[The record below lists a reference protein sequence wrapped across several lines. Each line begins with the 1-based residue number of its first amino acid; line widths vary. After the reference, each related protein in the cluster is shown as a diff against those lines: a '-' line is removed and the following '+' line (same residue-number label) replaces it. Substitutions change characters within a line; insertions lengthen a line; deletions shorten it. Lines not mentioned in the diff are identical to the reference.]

1 MNAWVLAVV
10 LSAADA
16 GQAERPLYY
25 GEQAI
30 SPAQLEGRTLREL
43 TLMRNWIYARAGN
56 PFRRKWLDAYFRAKD
71 WYAPSKLD
79 EGALTDADRD
89 NAEKIA
95 GYESKLTGPGLTK
108 LRDEARARGDTIEL
122 RLISVRLGGW
132 AGEGAAPADLSP
144 LEDPAKLEGLIT
156 LKALDD
162 FSPRDLKLL
171 RNTVFARRGRP
182 FTTDDMK
189 GHFSTVAWYHPDPK
203 YTDARLTA
211 ADKKNVQLIKS
222 LEDSLKVKQ
231 TPRWYGAA

>member
-1 MNAWVLAVV
+1 MNALVVALV

-25 GEQAI
+25 GEQKI

-56 PFRRKWLDAYFRAKD
+56 AFRRKWLDTYFRTKD

-79 EGALTDADRD
+79 ESLLTDADRD
-89 NAEKIA
+89 NAEAIA
-95 GYESKLTGPGLTK
+95 GYESKLTVEQLTR
-108 LRDEARARGDTIEL
+108 LRDAARARGDTLEL

-132 AGEGAAPADLSP
+132 AGEGPAPAELSP
-144 LEDPAKLEGLIT
+144 LEDPAKLEALLT

-171 RNTVFARRGRP
+171 RTTIFARRARP
-182 FTTDDMK
+182 FVTDDMR

-211 ADKKNVQLIKS
+211 VDKKNVQLIKS
-222 LEDSLKVKQ
+222 LEDSLKVKER
-231 TPRWYGAA
+231 PNWYGAA